1 MRTPLGQVRG
11 LGAGRSGTGHF
22 IAQRLTSIAG
32 ILLAIPFLVLIV
44 ALTGAPYEEAR
55 VVLASPPVAIL
66 LVATILNMV
75 VHMRIGMQVI
85 IEDYVHGELAK
96 LALLAGS
103 WIVAWA
109 IGLTS
114 LFAVLKL
121 AFGG

>member
-11 LGAGRSGTGHF
+11 LGSGRSGTGHF

-32 ILLAIPFLVLIV
+32 VILGVAFIVLLV
-44 ALTGAPYEEAR
+44 ALAGAPYEEVRAT
-55 VVLASPPVAIL
+55 LATPLVAIIL
-66 LVATILNMV
+66 IATILNTV

-85 IEDYVHGELAK
+85 IEDYVHGELTKFAA
-96 LALLAGS
+96 LAAN
-103 WIVAWA
+103 WIGAWA
-109 IGLTS
+109 IGLTA

>member
-11 LGAGRSGTGHF
+11 LGSGRSGTGHF

-32 ILLAIPFLVLIV
+32 IILGIAFVVLIV
-44 ALTGAPYEEAR
+44 ALAGKPYEEAR
-55 VVLASPPVAIL
+55 AVLASPLVAIL
-66 LVATILNMV
+66 LVATILTTI

-85 IEDYVHGELAK
+85 IEDYVQGELMKIAM
-96 LALLAGS
+96 LAGN

-109 IGLTS
+109 IGLTA

>member
-22 IAQRLTSIAG
+22 IAQRLTSIA
-32 ILLAIPFLVLIV
+32 AIPIGIVFVVLMV
-44 ALTGAPYEEAR
+44 ALAGSPYEEVRAT
-55 VVLASPPVAIL
+55 LASPAVAIL
-66 LVATILNMV
+66 LLATILTVV

-96 LALLAGS
+96 FAMLAGN

-109 IGLTS
+109 IGLTA
-114 LFAVLKL
+114 LFAALKL

>member
-32 ILLAIPFLVLIV
+32 IFLGVAFVVLIV
-44 ALTGAPYEEAR
+44 ALVGAPYEEVRAT
-55 VVLASPPVAIL
+55 LASPLVAIVL
-66 LVATILNMV
+66 LATILNSV

-85 IEDYVHGELAK
+85 VEDYVHGELTKFAV
-96 LALLAGS
+96 LALN
-103 WIVAWA
+103 WIVAWG
-109 IGLTS
+109 IGLTAI
-114 LFAVLKL
+114 FAILKL

>member
-11 LGAGRSGTGHF
+11 LGAGRSGTDHF

-32 ILLAIPFLVLIV
+32 IFLGIAFVVLIV
-44 ALTGAPYEEAR
+44 VLTGKPYEEAR
-55 VVLASPPVAIL
+55 AVLASPLVAIL
-66 LVATILNMV
+66 LVATILNTI

-85 IEDYVHGELAK
+85 IEDYVHGELPKFAM
-96 LALLAGS
+96 LAAN
-103 WIVAWA
+103 WILAWA
-109 IGLTS
+109 IGLTA